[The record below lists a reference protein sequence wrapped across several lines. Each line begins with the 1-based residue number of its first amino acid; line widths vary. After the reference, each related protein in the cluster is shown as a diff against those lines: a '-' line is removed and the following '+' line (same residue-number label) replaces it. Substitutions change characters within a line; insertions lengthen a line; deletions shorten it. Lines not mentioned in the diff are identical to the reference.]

1 MLTSETWVEIR
12 RLHAVEKLSKRAIAR
27 RLGVHRN
34 TVTRALGSD
43 LPPRDGTQRA
53 SPSDRQ
59 RRPPTHK
66 AGGAMPS
73 SVLFDPAPLIGRE
86 REIQAIRVLLLG
98 ESIRLVTLTG
108 PGGIGKTRLALA
120 AARCVEA
127 AFPDGVWFVDL
138 ASLHGPAELDAAV
151 AHALKLDEGDK
162 RSPAESVA
170 AYLRQRTLLL
180 ALDNFEHLLP
190 AAARVAA
197 LLAAAPELKVL
208 VTSREPLNLRLEH
221 RVPVAPLALPD
232 LQSVDPA
239 SVARSPAGALFVEH
253 ARRLQPDFALA
264 PTDASALAALLHR
277 LDGIP
282 LAIQI
287 AAVHSHVLS
296 PEAMLARLE
305 GQALLSSEE
314 AQGGP
319 TRHHTLRRA
328 INWSYGLLSPTDQA
342 AFRQLGVFVGGWTLE
357 AVEAVLQEREPASP
371 AWAILVRLVDKS
383 LVQVEAVHDDRRYR
397 MLEPI
402 REYALERLAE
412 AGESDTV
419 RQRHNAYYLA
429 LAEQAAPAVLPLFEE
444 AAWGQVEAEHEN
456 VLAALRWAVGRGD
469 GDVSL
474 RLTGALADVWAVR
487 GYVGEGRRWLEAAR
501 ALGSTA
507 PPVLRARA
515 LAGEGILT
523 AFQGDYPR
531 AQVLL
536 QDALA
541 LVEPLRDPALT
552 ARLQSLLGNFL
563 MLQGNTGDAREL
575 LERSLALSRQAADG
589 PGIAF
594 ALISLGRTF
603 ALVDDLERAEA
614 AIREGLDRARTA
626 DIPRLMAVAFMN
638 LAQLKLRR
646 HDYTD
651 AASLAAEAHR
661 LARAGGY
668 RRIIKHV
675 VAIAALVSGHR
686 GGFDRAV
693 RLLAAMDLWSVWGQ
707 ILMVSATNDDPAA
720 YAALQAR
727 ARQQMGEAAYRSAVA
742 EAQVLSVDQVAD
754 LAQVALEPPGR
765 GGRARMPAGAAG
777 EAAPRQVLSDRER
790 AVLRLIGEGLP
801 NKQIATAL
809 SIGERTVKSHVASA
823 LNKLGVDNRAHAAV
837 VAIQLGLL

>member
-1 MLTSETWVEIR
+1 MLTRETWSEIR
-12 RLHAVEKLSKRAIAR
+12 RLHAVENLSKRAIAK

-34 TVTRALGSD
+34 TVTRALGTD
-43 LPPRDGTQRA
+43 LPPRDGPQRA
-53 SPSDRQ
+53 SHSDPQ
-59 RRPPTHK
+59 RRRSTHK

-73 SVLFDPAPLIGRE
+73 TILFDPAPLIGRE
-86 REIQAIRVLLLG
+86 REMQAIRALLLE
-98 ESIRLVTLTG
+98 ESVRLVTLTG

-120 AARCVEA
+120 AARSVEA
-127 AFPDGVWFVDL
+127 AFPNGVWFVDL
-138 ASLHGPAELDAAV
+138 ASLHDPVELDAAV
-151 AHALKLDEGDK
+151 AHVLKLDHGDK
-162 RSPAESVA
+162 RSPAESVT

-197 LLAAAPELKVL
+197 LLAAAPGLKVL

-221 RVPVAPLALPD
+221 RVPVAPLVLPD

-296 PEAMLARLE
+296 SEAMLARLE

-314 AQGGP
+314 AQDGP
-319 TRHHTLRRA
+319 ARHHSLRRA
-328 INWSYGLLSPTDQA
+328 MDWSYDLLSPTDQA
-342 AFRQLGVFVGGWTLE
+342 AFGQLGVFVGGWTLE

-371 AWAILVRLVDKS
+371 VWAILGRLVDKS

-419 RQRHNAYYLA
+419 RQRHAAYYLA

-444 AAWGQVEAEHEN
+444 TAWRRVEAEHEN
-456 VLAALRWAVGRGD
+456 VLAVLRWAVGRGD
-469 GDVSL
+469 SDLSL
-474 RLTGALADVWAVR
+474 RLTGSLADVWAVR

-507 PPVLRARA
+507 PPVVLARA

-523 AFQGDYPR
+523 GFEGDYPR
-531 AQVLL
+531 AKSLL

-541 LVEPLRDPALT
+541 LVEPLRDPMLT
-552 ARLQSLLGNFL
+552 ARLQSLLGDFA
-563 MLQGNTGDAREL
+563 MLQGNAAVAREL

-589 PGIAF
+589 PGVAF
-594 ALISLGRTF
+594 ALISLGRSF
-603 ALVDDLERAEA
+603 ALLDDQERAEA
-614 AIREGLDRARTA
+614 AIREGLDFARTA
-626 DIPRLMAVAFMN
+626 DIPRLMSVALMN
-638 LAQLKLRR
+638 LAQLELRR
-646 HDYTD
+646 NDYPD
-651 AASLAAEAHR
+651 AARLAAEALR

-668 RRIIKHV
+668 RRIIKQV
-675 VAIAALVSGHR
+675 VAIAALVSGRHR
-686 GGFDRAV
+686 GLDRAV
-693 RLLAAMDLWSVWGQ
+693 RLLAAVDLWRLWGQ

-720 YAALQAR
+720 YAALQTR

-754 LAQVALEPPGR
+754 LAQIALEPRVRSGR
-765 GGRARMPAGAAG
+765 DRLPAGPAR
-777 EAAPRQVLSDRER
+777 EAAPRRVLSDRQR
-790 AVLRLIGEGLP
+790 AVLRLVGEGLP

-823 LNKLGVDNRAHAAV
+823 LNKLGADNRAHAAV
-837 VAIQLGLL
+837 VAIQRGLL